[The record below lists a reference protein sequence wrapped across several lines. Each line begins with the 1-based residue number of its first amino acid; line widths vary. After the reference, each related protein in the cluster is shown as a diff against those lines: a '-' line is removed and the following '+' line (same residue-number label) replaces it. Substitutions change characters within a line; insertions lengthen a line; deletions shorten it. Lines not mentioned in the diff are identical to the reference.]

1 MATAWR
7 STVVVRIKNA
17 AQAKETV
24 MQMKTVK
31 MAWCADSTTV
41 EILKIIQLTKY
52 PPVQMLTAAFHRVN
66 STEPLA
72 WYSLR
77 RPART
82 PQPQDGRDQEEDAVA
97 QVRDGRALQ
106 DHRRLRGGHQGGC
119 RQG

>member
-1 MATAWR
+1 MWLCISIVLR
-7 STVVVRIKNA
+7 EFPPI
-17 AQAKETV
+17 
-24 MQMKTVK
+24 TVK
-31 MAWCADSTTV
+31 AHAMGRSDPKSWTLRLVC
-41 EILKIIQLTKY
+41 
-52 PPVQMLTAAFHRVN
+52 
-66 STEPLA
+66 
-72 WYSLR
+72 LR